1 MNQAQSNSM
10 TRCDHREN
18 MAELWSCFPCS
29 DYHMRRR
36 NFKLLCCQRLV
47 HTQLNLL
54 TFSESSRSEASRLLS
69 RSSRFC
75 SASEISAAFLSK
87 LSNSCSLLFSNSS
100 IYKSTNIMQLMC
112 IGQGGNQFQSAIY
125 TTKTNLKSGRV
136 CVFRK
141 KIIEASTGL
150 LWTSRCESDMVKA

>member
-10 TRCDHREN
+10 TRCDLRVKV
-18 MAELWSCFPCS
+18 AELWSCFPCS
-29 DYHMRRR
+29 NCHMRRR

-75 SASEISAAFLSK
+75 SASEMSAAFLSK

-100 IYKSTNIMQLMC
+100 IYKNKSTNIMQYMC
-112 IGQGGNQFQSAIY
+112 IGQGGNQFLSAIY
-125 TTKTNLKSGRV
+125 YRLSNQRV
-136 CVFRK
+136 GVTCK
-141 KIIEASTGL
+141 KIIQASIGL
-150 LWTSRCESDMVKA
+150 LQTSRCKSDMVKT